1 MSAEVAVKSSSI
13 SSSNTIFK
21 LDHTVIGTDI
31 YDSGNSGEAPITILA
46 KPSQHIEA
54 YFESTKGLVEGVD
67 KVFYSNKIILQEIG
81 NAAKR
86 SAGDTTTGASGSIKV
101 VKINTPALSVYGLDA
116 NSGVPAT
123 TTDWIDS
130 RAPSFKIGYDETNQ
144 KLSFDAVNGDLGK
157 GTGIGF
163 DSFTVYS
170 QKLDS

>member
-1 MSAEVAVKSSSI
+1 MLELLTATSA
-13 SSSNTIFK
+13 
-21 LDHTVIGTDI
+21 DI

-86 SAGDTTTGASGSIKV
+86 SAGDTTTGASGSIKG